1 MLSLDQDLPLGA
13 LEQYR
18 REVNWIDPLT
28 NEEERQLLR
37 HIGQGEDAQQAY
49 ARLIEGYQ
57 PLVLGI
63 ARRYAR
69 SCRELE
75 LLDLV
80 QEGNLGLLQACK
92 NFDGSKC
99 GLSFGMWAYSWV
111 CGMIRCA
118 LLREGAIRLPLRKA
132 KAVRRLREVNKRLYA
147 VLGHEPTLE
156 ETAREM
162 GVTLSQVHELVILQ
176 EQRIVSLHAPL
187 DEDGEVL
194 LEEVIADPSA
204 AVDTE
209 DEFTSVED
217 VLGRLTDLEGAVM
230 KLRYGVED
238 GQPRTQREVAEL
250 LGLKLSTVQMIDGR
264 AKRRLRR
271 SLVA

>member
-18 REVNWIDPLT
+18 REVNRIDPLT
-28 NEEERQLLR
+28 SEEERRLLR
-37 HIGQGEDAQQAY
+37 HIEQGQEAQQAY
-49 ARLIEGYQ
+49 TRLIEGYL
-57 PLVLGI
+57 PLVWGI

-69 SCRELE
+69 SCRELD

-99 GLSFGMWAYSWV
+99 GSSFSMWAYSWV
-111 CGMIRCA
+111 RGMIRCA

-132 KAVRRLREVNKRLYA
+132 KAVRRMREVNKRLYA

-176 EQRIVSLHAPL
+176 EQRIVSLHAPV
-187 DEDGEVL
+187 DEDGEIL

-204 AVDTE
+204 SVDAE

>member
-1 MLSLDQDLPLGA
+1 MLSLNQDIPLGA

-18 REVNWIDPLT
+18 REVNWIAPLT
-28 NEEERQLLR
+28 GEEERQLLR
-37 HIGQGEDAQQAY
+37 CVEHGEEAQQAH
-49 ARLIEGYQ
+49 ARLMEGYQ
-57 PLVLGI
+57 PMVLGI

-69 SCRELE
+69 YSRELE

-80 QEGNLGLLQACK
+80 QEGNLGLLQACM

-99 GLSFGMWAYSWV
+99 GSSFSVWAYSWV
-111 CGMIRCA
+111 RGMIRCA
-118 LLREGAIRLPLRKA
+118 LLREGAIHLPLRKA
-132 KAVRRLREVNKRLYA
+132 KAVRRMSEVNKGLYA

-176 EQRIVSLHAPL
+176 EHHMVSLHAPV
-187 DEDGEVL
+187 DEDGEIF

-204 AVDTE
+204 CVDAA
-209 DEFTSVED
+209 DEIPSVED
-217 VLGRLTDLEGAVM
+217 VLGSLTSRERAVM

-238 GQPRTQREVAEL
+238 GQPHTQREVAEL